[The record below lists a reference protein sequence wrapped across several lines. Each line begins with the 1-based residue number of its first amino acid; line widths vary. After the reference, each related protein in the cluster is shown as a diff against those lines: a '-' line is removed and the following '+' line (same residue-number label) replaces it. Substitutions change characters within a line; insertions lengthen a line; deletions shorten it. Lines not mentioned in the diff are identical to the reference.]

1 LGPKARANQRWRT
14 GHIAP
19 RVLWPQNRTP
29 LTLSPCRAWTCVGV
43 GVGVGVGV
51 AV

>member
-1 LGPKARANQRWRT
+1 LGPKAREDERWRN

-29 LTLSPCRAWTCVGV
+29 LTLSTCRAQKWK
-43 GVGVGVGV
+43 
-51 AV
+51 